1 MTVTYVIWG
10 ITAGMCVAAVY
21 FYFIK
26 KACGGFIKAL
36 TDNGCVGE
44 ENAKNADEMGIS
56 PISGYIKKQ
65 ISENGGMHTMVKTTA
80 DGKYYIPEERVLMAN
95 KKYRNETLPFAAV
108 LALVLLIAAVGGV
121 VGYYAPT
128 ILDAAGDLF

>member
-1 MTVTYVIWG
+1 
-10 ITAGMCVAAVY
+10 
-21 FYFIK
+21 
-26 KACGGFIKAL
+26 
-36 TDNGCVGE
+36 
-44 ENAKNADEMGIS
+44 
-56 PISGYIKKQ
+56 
-65 ISENGGMHTMVKTTA
+65 MVKTTA